1 MKEHI
6 AAAWKLLQEIYSSGT
21 YLDRVFDGESPSA
34 LTARLVNGVLEQDV
48 KISYILSRLIEKKPQ
63 RSVAVLLKIGVYALL
78 NLDNVPDYAVV
89 SECVEVMKD
98 AGKGGASGFVNAVLK
113 RVSRREYSLPSTTDK
128 NYLSVNFSKP
138 QWFLDKMISEYG
150 RERTL
155 SLLEEPEFDKVHLR
169 VNGRISSYGAVKSVL
184 DAHAQEN
191 VRSAVGGIITSLTPV
206 VANLFNEGVVT
217 YQSPSSVLAVD
228 ALSPHYSAKILD
240 LCAAPGGK
248 SVYASELAREGEVVA
263 CDLHPHRVNLI
274 KKYAARMKADN
285 IRAVVA
291 DATKFDPQFEDAFDA
306 VIADVPCSCFG
317 TYRRHP
323 DVFLQRGEEAIKTLA
338 ATQKKILRNAVR
350 YLKKGGTLIYSTCT
364 LFKEE
369 NEDNADYAASLGL
382 TPEVMPISY
391 RNDGRYK
398 ILPRGEWDGFFITRF
413 RK

>member
-184 DAHAQEN
+184 NAHAQEN

-228 ALSPHYSAKILD
+228 ALSANLVEI
-240 LCAAPGGK
+240 
-248 SVYASELAREGEVVA
+248 EGVEVVA

-291 DATKFDPQFEDAFDA
+291 DATEFDPQFEDAFDA

-323 DVFLQRGEEAIKTLA
+323 DVFLQRGEEAIKILA

-398 ILPRGEWDGFFITRF
+398 ILPRGEWDGFFIARF